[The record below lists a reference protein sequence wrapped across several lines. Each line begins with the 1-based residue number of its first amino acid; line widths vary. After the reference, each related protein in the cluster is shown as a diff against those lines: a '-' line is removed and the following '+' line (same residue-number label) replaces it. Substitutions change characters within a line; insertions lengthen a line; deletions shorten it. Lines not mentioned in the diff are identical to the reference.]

1 MLYLLPLKE
10 QNRYTA
16 VKRNLLISVVVVVAV
31 FATWTVVR
39 RFIPS
44 YIEYRGQRIKLT
56 KYYLTYEDYKDD
68 PENIHPSEVARV
80 QRLVVEAPIS
90 SSFSS
95 RKAMVDAAFDIHFPG
110 YGVGGLSDGT
120 KDGENSLSGVS
131 IEIPLADK
139 DRYFVF
145 RHANG
150 KYVLVD
156 SFVDSNVPLIMR
168 VKQDGNQLVY
178 STYEG
183 TVKVVR
189 PMIPQTN

>member
-1 MLYLLPLKE
+1 M
-10 QNRYTA
+10 
-16 VKRNLLISVVVVVAV
+16 KRNLLISVLVVVAL
-31 FATWTVVR
+31 FATWTIVR

-44 YIEYRGQRIKLT
+44 HIEYRGQRIKLT

-68 PENIHPSEVARV
+68 PENIHPSEIARV
-80 QRLVVEAPIS
+80 QRLVVEAPIAG
-90 SSFSS
+90 SFSS
-95 RKAMVDAAFDIHFPG
+95 QKEMVDAAFSIHFPG

-120 KDGENSLSGVS
+120 RDGENSLSGVS

-145 RHANG
+145 RHTNG

-156 SFVDSNVPLIMR
+156 SFVGSNLPLIMR

-183 TVKVVR
+183 AVKVIR
-189 PMIPQTN
+189 PMSPQTN

>member
-1 MLYLLPLKE
+1 M
-10 QNRYTA
+10 
-16 VKRNLLISVVVVVAV
+16 KRNLLISVVVVVAV
-31 FATWTVVR
+31 FATWTIVR

-56 KYYLTYEDYKDD
+56 KYYLSYEDYKDD
-68 PENIHPSEVARV
+68 PENIHPSEIARV
-80 QRLVVEAPIS
+80 QRLVVEAPIA

-95 RKAMVDAAFDIHFPG
+95 RKEMVDAAFSIHFPG

-120 KDGENSLSGVS
+120 KDGENSLIGVS
-131 IEIPLADK
+131 IEIPSVDK
-139 DRYFVF
+139 NRYFAF

-150 KYVLVD
+150 KYVLID
-156 SFVDSNVPLIMR
+156 SFVESNIPPIMR

-183 TVKVVR
+183 TVRVIR
-189 PMIPQTN
+189 PMSPQTN